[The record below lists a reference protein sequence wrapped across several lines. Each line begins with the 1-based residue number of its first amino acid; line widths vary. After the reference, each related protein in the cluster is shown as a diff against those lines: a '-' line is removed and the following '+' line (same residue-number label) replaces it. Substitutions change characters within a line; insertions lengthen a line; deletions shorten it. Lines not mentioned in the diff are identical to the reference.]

1 VTELLDRLRTALPDR
16 YRIERELD
24 RGGLAVVFLVHDQKL
39 NRPAHFK
46 VFRPERAAAL
56 DARRFLEELGPAVKL
71 RHPSISGPYR
81 YGAAGGLLYYVVP
94 LVKGESLHQRL
105 TREVRLSIEQTI
117 EITRSVAAA
126 LDYAHGEGIVHR
138 DIRPENILLP
148 GGQAV
153 VADFGVARAV
163 RIAAGERPET
173 ALSPGKPYYM
183 SPEQVLGD
191 EVGAPSDLYSLGA
204 TLFEVVTGEKPF
216 DGETVQKIVA
226 QHIANP
232 VREPKE
238 VVPDVPAWLSDLI
251 VRCLQKAPEDR
262 YQRAAE
268 VLEALEA
275 GAAADPSGEE
285 SAAVEDLGV
294 GEIVQGASW
303 DFDEQLA
310 PEVKPPPQPIYDVTP
325 VQESAPEPP
334 TPRPAEPAAPPQ
346 EPVPPTAAP
355 ITTGGDLIP
364 GAWFEPD
371 QADTMAK
378 PEPEPAAE
386 EAAGEAEGATAP
398 EEPEAAAPIAQA
410 VVDEALAETVPEEPA
425 PIAPA
430 TKTPRIPPWLLEAYD
445 LGPELL
451 VRLAKKRETWF
462 HVARGVGVI
471 IGVVVVFLIVKAIF
485 FRPATVEILL
495 DGQMVHTLEAGQQD
509 SLVLPRDR
517 AVDVAWRL
525 VRPRQGRQEMGEE
538 FEVLL
543 SSGVRGGGTD
553 APSVI
558 TGVAPDRAMFAPRIT
573 NQTNRE
579 LVALVNA
586 RTPMEL
592 RCNCV
597 IPANSQNVHIGYYPL
612 LENSTIRFFDA
623 RRAYRGQ
630 FQEIGGLFARVD
642 TLSGSVG
649 ITIGS
654 F

>member
-71 RHPSISGPYR
+71 KHPNISGPYR

-94 LVKGESLHQRL
+94 LVKGESLRQRL
-105 TREVRLSIEQTI
+105 TREVRLSIEQTVAMI
-117 EITRSVAAA
+117 RSVAAA

-191 EVGAPSDLYSLGA
+191 EVGAHSDLYSLGA

-216 DGETVQKIVA
+216 EGETVQKIVA
-226 QHIANP
+226 QHLANP

-238 VVPDVPAWLSDLI
+238 VVPGVPPWLSDLI

-262 YQRAAE
+262 FQGAAE
-268 VLEALEA
+268 VMKALEA
-275 GAAADPSGEE
+275 GESAATEPSGEE
-285 SAAVEDLGV
+285 PVAAEDLGV

-325 VQESAPEPP
+325 VQESAPAPP
-334 TPRPAEPAAPPQ
+334 TPRPADPAAPPP
-346 EPVPPTAAP
+346 EPAPQTPAP

-371 QADTMAK
+371 QADSMAK
-378 PEPEPAAE
+378 PAPEPAGE
-386 EAAGEAEGATAP
+386 EAAGEAEGAAP
-398 EEPEAAAPIAQA
+398 PQELEATAPIAQS
-410 VVDEALAETVPEEPA
+410 VVDEALAEAAPEEPA
-425 PIAPA
+425 PMAPA
-430 TKTPRIPPWLLEAYD
+430 TKTSRIPPWLLELYD
-445 LGPELL
+445 MGPELL

-462 HVARGVGVI
+462 HVARGVGVV
-471 IGVVVVFLIVKAIF
+471 IGLVVVFLIVKAIF
-485 FRPATVEILL
+485 FRPATVHYQLISNELVEPVEILL

-517 AVDVAWRL
+517 AVGP
-525 VRPRQGRQEMGEE
+525 PRDG
-538 FEVLL
+538 
-543 SSGVRGGGTD
+543 
-553 APSVI
+553 
-558 TGVAPDRAMFAPRIT
+558 
-573 NQTNRE
+573 
-579 LVALVNA
+579 
-586 RTPMEL
+586 
-592 RCNCV
+592 
-597 IPANSQNVHIGYYPL
+597 
-612 LENSTIRFFDA
+612 
-623 RRAYRGQ
+623 
-630 FQEIGGLFARVD
+630 
-642 TLSGSVG
+642 
-649 ITIGS
+649 
-654 F
+654 